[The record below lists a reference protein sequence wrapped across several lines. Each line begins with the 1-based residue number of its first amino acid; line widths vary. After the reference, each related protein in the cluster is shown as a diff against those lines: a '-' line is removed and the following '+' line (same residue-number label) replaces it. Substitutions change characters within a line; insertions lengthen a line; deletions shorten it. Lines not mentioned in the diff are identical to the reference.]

1 MFDWPLIWRLLPK
14 LFKKVDLVDGAG
26 VSPADQPWP
35 SWPLVGADLEDVTA
49 GVFKGVFFLCFQDSV
64 QLVMFM
70 GN

>member
-1 MFDWPLIWRLLPK
+1 M
-14 LFKKVDLVDGAG
+14 DLVDGAG